1 MTIIHR
7 ARNSVIYRE
16 INSFVGADSSEEVVT
31 EMIEKKLL
39 PKRVSRL
46 SQGLLLTSILTSF
59 LYWSTFV
66 LPFSGYLHAGI
77 KWLSIG
83 TLTLIIV
90 RLIRGRQDMFL
101 LAALFWHSLGDLV
114 LAHPYQDL
122 LMYSIGP
129 FLLGHIFYIFTF
141 KHDLPTSYLALK
153 QTLSRAKKIL
163 LGAILLYAAI
173 MSSILI
179 PPLIDTHLFVPI
191 IVYMIV
197 VCTMVV
203 LSTLSTY
210 RSHWMLIGCWM
221 YIISDS
227 LIAINKFYTP
237 LPPMLD
243 ACSWPLYYVG
253 QILIS
258 LGLMKEKRSL
268 CFLLSHE
275 YFSI

>member
-1 MTIIHR
+1 
-7 ARNSVIYRE
+7 
-16 INSFVGADSSEEVVT
+16 
-31 EMIEKKLL
+31 MIEKKLL

-46 SQGLLLTSILTSF
+46 SQALLLFSILSSF
-59 LYWSTFV
+59 LYWSSFV
-66 LPFSGYLHAGI
+66 LPFSGYLHAAI
-77 KWLSIG
+77 KWISIG

-101 LAALFWHSLGDLV
+101 LAALFCHSLGDLV

-129 FLLGHIFYIFTF
+129 FLLGHIFYIFMF
-141 KHDLPTSYLALK
+141 KHDLPTTYLALK

-163 LGAILLYAAI
+163 LGAIVLYAVL

-179 PPLIDTHLFVPI
+179 PSLIDTHLFVPI

-210 RSHWMLIGCWM
+210 RSYWMILGCWM
-221 YIISDS
+221 YIVSDS
-227 LIAINKFYTP
+227 LIAVNKFYAP

-243 ACSWPLYYVG
+243 ACSWPLYYIG

-258 LGLMKEKRSL
+258 LGLMKEKRSIS
-268 CFLLSHE
+268 FLISHE